1 MPEFGGILNLM
12 TSASLSIR
20 KRVTGDEPI
29 LTEAMLINEFASVR
43 ISTNTDPVVGA
54 VFLSIVTRP
63 GHRAPSETQPG
74 EPKYCES
81 PAVIVTL
88 LRPLLRVTDEDSKY
102 ATILDEDKGR
112 I

>member
-20 KRVTGDEPI
+20 KRVTGEEPI
-29 LTEAMLINEFASVR
+29 RTEAMLIKEFASVR
-43 ISTNTDPVVGA
+43 ISTKTEPVVGA

-63 GHRAPSETQPG
+63 GHCAPSDTHPG
-74 EPKYCES
+74 EPKYCEL
-81 PAVIVTL
+81 PAIIDML
-88 LRPLLRVTDEDSKY
+88 LRPLLRVTGVGSKY
-102 ATILDEDKGR
+102 ATTLDDDNGR